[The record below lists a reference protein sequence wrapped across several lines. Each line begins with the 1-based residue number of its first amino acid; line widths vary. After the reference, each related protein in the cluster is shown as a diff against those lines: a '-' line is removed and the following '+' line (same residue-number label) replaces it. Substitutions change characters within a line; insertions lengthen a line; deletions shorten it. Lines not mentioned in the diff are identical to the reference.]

1 MTSQRIKVMSSFNYI
16 SYWLTLDSKL
26 VIKGNSFFYSDLK
39 VVLLVAA
46 PASLERFTFFLL
58 GLSDLDGS
66 VIFNFCFE
74 YFSND
79 SFMSKNAQKKK
90 PIIKLKLLVHK
101 EKKNNKLLKPILKN
115 FLFK

>member
-79 SFMSKNAQKKK
+79 SFMSKNAQKEK

-101 EKKNNKLLKPILKN
+101 EKKTINY
-115 FLFK
+115 

>member
-1 MTSQRIKVMSSFNYI
+1 MIFTRNTQHLMTSQKINVMSSFNYI
-16 SYWLTLDSKL
+16 FYWLTLDSKL

-58 GLSDLDGS
+58 GLSDLDDS
-66 VIFNFCFE
+66 VIFNVCFE

-79 SFMSKNAQKKK
+79 PFTSKDAPKKANYK
-90 PIIKLKLLVHK
+90 TQASCT
-101 EKKNNKLLKPILKN
+101 
-115 FLFK
+115 